1 MPRGEQQ
8 TTESADAARGEG
20 LVRPRG
26 ESLEER
32 EESREH
38 LRDGHHRGVK
48 MRGEVDDE
56 LQAVLARLVEP
67 RVRLGLVRV
76 RRGRVALG
84 GVLLARAHVVE
95 DGEEDGVVHSRP
107 EPGAEIFAVKLE
119 RVEEHLERGSTNL
132 GSRVEGEL
140 GETREEREPEKDVH
154 VRVRE
159 RRGALLTLA
168 RSRRRRSRRRR
179 RLPPSTSSSESGTRS
194 RFPSEPSASLSAQNR
209 RNARALR
216 LTTLSCTPLF
226 VKAMRQLTQSVKVV
240 ASVSVMWSKCSR
252 MMDSMVSNARV
263 TTAGFSSPAAVVN
276 TMNMDFQPLL
286 MLLTCPRT
294 IWDMHRM
301 MSSRISVAWDCRI
314 TTTKGRRKSFWNE

>member
-1 MPRGEQQ
+1 M
-8 TTESADAARGEG
+8 
-20 LVRPRG
+20 
-26 ESLEER
+26 
-32 EESREH
+32 
-38 LRDGHHRGVK
+38 
-48 MRGEVDDE
+48 
-56 LQAVLARLVEP
+56 
-67 RVRLGLVRV
+67 
-76 RRGRVALG
+76 
-84 GVLLARAHVVE
+84 
-95 DGEEDGVVHSRP
+95 
-107 EPGAEIFAVKLE
+107 
-119 RVEEHLERGSTNL
+119 
-132 GSRVEGEL
+132 
-140 GETREEREPEKDVH
+140 
-154 VRVRE
+154 
-159 RRGALLTLA
+159 
-168 RSRRRRSRRRR
+168 
-179 RLPPSTSSSESGTRS
+179 
-194 RFPSEPSASLSAQNR
+194 
-209 RNARALR
+209 R